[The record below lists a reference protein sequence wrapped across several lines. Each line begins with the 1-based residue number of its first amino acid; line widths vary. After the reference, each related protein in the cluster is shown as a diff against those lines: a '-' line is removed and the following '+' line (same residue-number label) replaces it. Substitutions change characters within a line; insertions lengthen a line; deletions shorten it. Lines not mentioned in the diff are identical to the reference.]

1 MRKMCLFS
9 TFLRAKGYQRWGA
22 VTNFFKGLSDFFPLA
37 AGGGQ
42 IGWFFWRFARRGQMG
57 CAIFPCLAC
66 PSIQP
71 RTGVR
76 VGKWDI
82 GRGHT
87 SCRSL
92 LRENLRRED
101 NDFPCT
107 FSGSGNAP
115 SEGKSREIPLIF
127 CNGSC
132 RSSVGG
138 NSTDYPHFAAVFAVF
153 WISTMRL
160 DSCNALGRDGWV
172 LKDSLHCLRT
182 RDEGDVKR

>member
-1 MRKMCLFS
+1 MLIWHIFV
-9 TFLRAKGYQRWGA
+9 GRWLPMFGSCYKL
-22 VTNFFKGLSDFFPLA
+22 FKGSVGFFSLA
-37 AGGGQ
+37 AGGRQ

-57 CAIFPCLAC
+57 SAIFPCLAC
-66 PSIQP
+66 LSIQP

-138 NSTDYPHFAAVFAVF
+138 NSTDYPHFTAVFAVF
-153 WISTMRL
+153 GVSTMRL
-160 DSCNALGRDGWV
+160 DSCNTHGRGGWG

-182 RDEGDVKR
+182 RDERDVKR